1 MRWLLVFASLGAL
14 VLGLF
19 LAITFL
25 APTGSDGKQQR
36 TFDAGSKDSFQAG
49 SLRYFDSQHVYVV
62 RELDGNFKALY
73 DWDSFAQLQ
82 YSHGDSS
89 KTACRAQEVVQTFS
103 AYQGDLSAI
112 HQRYAPVPGLE
123 NVVLREGCSGSSFD
137 ALGRRG
143 FGPSAADLD
152 RLPVSFD
159 PHGHV
164 IVDLSHRQC
173 QANSPCLEPR
183 PA

>member
-1 MRWLLVFASLGAL
+1 MRRLLFGAFAAL
-14 VLGLF
+14 ALGLF

-25 APTGSDGKQQR
+25 MPGGSDDKQPMSL
-36 TFDAGSKDSFQAG
+36 DAGAEDLFPAG
-49 SLRYFDSQHVYVV
+49 SLRYFEAQHVYVV
-62 RELDGNFKALY
+62 RELNGNFTALY
-73 DWDSFAQLQ
+73 DWDSFAQIQ
-82 YSHGDSS
+82 YRIGDSS
-89 KTACRAQEVVQTFS
+89 KSACRATELPETADVHK
-103 AYQGDLSAI
+103 GDLDAI